1 MSKNDIKAPSL
12 IKNPYV
18 KTQFNSDKELQDFI
32 RCCDP
37 TTGYLY
43 FMDNFFMI
51 QHPTQGAIQYHPYEY
66 QKRLI
71 NTYHNYR
78 FSISLMP
85 RQTGKSTSAAGYLLW
100 YAMFVPD
107 STILIAAHKYTGA
120 QEIMQRIRYAYENCP
135 DHIKAGVTTYNKG
148 NLDFENG
155 SRIVSA
161 TTTGN
166 TGRGMSITLLYLDE
180 FAFVRPSI
188 AKEFWTS
195 ITPTLSTGGK
205 AIITSTP
212 NSDEDQFALIW
223 KQANKTEDSYGNKT
237 ELGINGFRAY
247 RSFWDEH
254 PDRDQKYADEMKAQL
269 GEDKFKREIECQFLI
284 ADETLIN
291 PNTLIMMEGIEPI
304 LRQGQIRWYKTPTK
318 GKVYVIALD
327 PSIGTGGDPAAI
339 QIFEANTT
347 TQVGEWKHNKTD
359 IPAQIRLLA
368 QISKYIVECTGEPNN
383 IYYSVENN
391 SIGEAS
397 LVSLN
402 EYGESNIP
410 GVFISEPGKQ
420 RKGFNT
426 SNKSKLAACA
436 KFKTLLESKKLT
448 VNSFGLI
455 SELKSF
461 VAHGGSYAAK
471 QGDTDDLVMSTLLAV
486 RIIQQLGDHYTGIET
501 QIRDYD
507 ETYIAPFPFFAVLRG
522 G

>member
-1 MSKNDIKAPSL
+1 MDELVKNKLELEVLTDSGWSKFDGVVLKGKSVTALLQLEIDSVILTLSHGIYISDKTKIEARHLKPGQ
-12 IKNPYV
+12 KV
-18 KTQFNSDKELQDFI
+18 KTTRGLQ
-32 RCCDP
+32 R
-37 TTGYLY
+37 
-43 FMDNFFMI
+43 
-51 QHPTQGAIQYHPYEY
+51 
-66 QKRLI
+66 
-71 NTYHNYR
+71 
-78 FSISLMP
+78 
-85 RQTGKSTSAAGYLLW
+85 
-100 YAMFVPD
+100 V
-107 STILIAAHKYTGA
+107 
-120 QEIMQRIRYAYENCP
+120 
-135 DHIKAGVTTYNKG
+135 V
-148 NLDFENG
+148 
-155 SRIVSA
+155 
-161 TTTGN
+161 
-166 TGRGMSITLLYLDE
+166 SITLQEPEKVYDLLNVERNNRFY
-180 FAFVRPSI
+180 ANNI
-188 AKEFWTS
+188 
-195 ITPTLSTGGK
+195 LS
-205 AIITSTP
+205 S
-212 NSDEDQFALIW
+212 N
-223 KQANKTEDSYGNKT
+223 
-237 ELGINGFRAY
+237 
-247 RSFWDEH
+247 
-254 PDRDQKYADEMKAQL
+254 
-269 GEDKFKREIECQFLI
+269 CQFLI